1 MITTTWKLELVTLYC
16 TVCQAYD
23 TKLAASA
30 QRLSNNFCPQF
41 TDEECITVYL
51 WGIMQQEFTVKA
63 VYKYTKMHLSDWFP
77 KMPSYREFNR
87 RINFL
92 GEALREFAELL
103 MVKLP
108 TDSQVS
114 SHILDSMPVVV
125 AKGTRKAKTA
135 PEICNKTYCSS
146 QKMWYYGVKLH
157 VLGQKQYKALPLPVL
172 MQVSPAAENDLTVAR
187 QFLPQ
192 FEGLEIFA
200 DKIYRSEEWQ
210 VLLEQQNKIYVSTPI
225 KLKKG
230 QKALDSADKL
240 FSEAVSRTRQAIESF
255 FSWIQEKTAIHHASK
270 VRSLKGLISFIYARL
285 AVVCLLLAA
294 RFNS

>member
-1 MITTTWKLELVTLYC
+1 MRKWKLELITLYC

-23 TKLAASA
+23 NRLAAKA

-51 WGIMQQEFTVKA
+51 WGIMQQKFTVKA
-63 VYKYTKMHLSDWFP
+63 VHQYTAEYLEDWFP
-77 KMPSYREFNR
+77 KMPSYQEFNR

-92 GEALREFAELL
+92 GEALREFAEML
-103 MVKLP
+103 MLSLP
-108 TDSQVS
+108 TKPQRR
-114 SHILDSMPVVV
+114 SHVMDSMPIVV

-135 PEICNKTYCSS
+135 SELCNKTYCSS

-157 VLGQKQYKALPLPVL
+157 VLGQKQHEALPLPVM
-172 MQVSPAAENDLTVAR
+172 MQIAPAAENDLTVAK

-200 DKIYRSEEWQ
+200 DKIYRSHDWQ
-210 VLLEQQNKIYVSTPI
+210 ILLEQENKIYIHTPV

-230 QKALDSADKL
+230 QKVLDSADKL
-240 FSEAVSRTRQAIESF
+240 LSMAVSRARQAIESF
-255 FSWIQEKTAIHHASK
+255 FSWVQDKTAIHRASN
-270 VRSLKGLISFIYARL
+270 VRSLKGLLSFVYARL
-285 AVVCLLLAA
+285 AVVSLFLAA
-294 RFNS
+294 KFYS